1 MVFGGV
7 DIDEAVERPPEIK
20 GLLEGGQTGIVDY
33 DEELE
38 LWIVG

>member
-7 DIDEAVERPPEIK
+7 NIDKAVEHPPEIK
-20 GLLEGGQTGIVDY
+20 GLLEGEQIGIVDY

-38 LWIVG
+38 QWIVS